1 MINSNNVIEFPKSES
16 PVVKTEQDLRKD
28 MNEQKR
34 TMIEELVDFQATT
47 LLSNMA
53 MTGVNTDTDSFIKD
67 FTFITESIKSLYY
80 RLSGFDHP
88 FHPMIN
94 EIVNIED
101 KQEYVPWDPLNDD
114 FED

>member
-1 MINSNNVIEFPKSES
+1 MNSNNVIEFPKSER
-16 PVVKTEQDLRKD
+16 PVVKTEQELRKD

-53 MTGVNTDTDSFIKD
+53 MSGVNTDADSFIKD

-88 FHPMIN
+88 LHSMVD
-94 EIVNIED
+94 EIVNIYE
-101 KQEYVPWDPLNDD
+101 KEEYEPWDPLDDD